1 MNTMCS
7 DTQLKPKLCV
17 RKQSHISARL
27 RSCWPVFWGH
37 QWSSRHPPISC
48 AWEHSTLDFQ
58 RMSFPSALACTP
70 HNLNC
75 SHACSEEHGEL
86 QQQRRGEEKSSRI
99 GMSCSIGCETGNYSE
114 VLLGVPQWTR
124 TLSTGQECNCMSH
137 LFLSRNAKGD
147 FLLKPWPSAKK
158 VLCKC
163 TCNSTWSTSPHH
175 IPLDS
180 MKQNK
185 TKNKTTLNGWNCG
198 FQFQFTLLTF

>member
-58 RMSFPSALACTP
+58 RMSFPSVLACTP

-158 VLCKC
+158 VLCKSNVHV
-163 TCNSTWSTSPHH
+163 TVHGQLPPTTFPSTPW
-175 IPLDS
+175 
-180 MKQNK
+180 NK
-185 TKNKTTLNGWNCG
+185 TKQKTKLP
-198 FQFQFTLLTF
+198 